1 MSSGV
6 AVSSECLEAFQT
18 LKLGKKLKYIIY
30 GLNKDNTEIVVV
42 KTSDSADYDEFVGDL
57 PPADCRWAVYDFEY
71 EQAGG
76 GGKRNKLVFYMWSP
90 DESKIKA
97 KMLFAS
103 SKDAL
108 RRSLVGIATEI
119 QGTDFSE
126 IAYQTGA
133 SLRAHFLTRSAEEPH
148 RMRRL
153 RTHASCQ
160 ERQRRNAMLPAV
172 CSPGRARFI

>member
-76 GGKRNKLVFYMWSP
+76 GGKRNKLVFYMWSGP
-90 DESKIKA
+90 GRRTS
-97 KMLFAS
+97 
-103 SKDAL
+103 
-108 RRSLVGIATEI
+108 RRSKPRCCLLLPKTLSGVHSSASR
-119 QGTDFSE
+119 QRSK
-126 IAYQTGA
+126 AQTLA
-133 SLRAHFLTRSAEEPH
+133 RLRIRLFLTRSAEEPH